1 MCRNLSRIM
10 RYITNTAETTVT
22 LREELDYVQKYL
34 YCMKVRYQ
42 SSLNYSIDV
51 DESLLDQPV
60 PKLIIQPIVE
70 NAIKYGSDCEPP
82 WTITISSTI
91 NQNSWQIDV
100 TDTGPGF
107 TRKSQEKNKFR
118 YHECHSKSDW
128 RKLPRIPFTKIFP
141 ACVFP
146 KTGLAVALFQT
157 KGNVNVFPICRPA
170 L

>member
-1 MCRNLSRIM
+1 MSRNLSRIM
-10 RYITNTAETTVT
+10 RYISNTSETTVT
-22 LREELDYVQKYL
+22 LREELDYVRKYL

-91 NQNSWQIDV
+91 RSMSQTPDRDIL
-100 TDTGPGF
+100 
-107 TRKSQEKNKFR
+107 RKP
-118 YHECHSKSDW
+118 
-128 RKLPRIPFTKIFP
+128 RKK
-141 ACVFP
+141 
-146 KTGLAVALFQT
+146 
-157 KGNVNVFPICRPA
+157 
-170 L
+170 